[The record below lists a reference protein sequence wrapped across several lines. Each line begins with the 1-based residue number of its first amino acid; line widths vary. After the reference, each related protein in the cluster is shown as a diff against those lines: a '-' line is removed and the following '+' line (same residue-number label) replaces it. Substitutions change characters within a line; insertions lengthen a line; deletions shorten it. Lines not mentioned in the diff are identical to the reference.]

1 MTTFQV
7 NQVYQ
12 CRSLCD
18 YDCVWTFKVT
28 KRTPATITLK
38 NLSTDEVKTCRISKK
53 SSEYFGCEIVHPWVT
68 IQWLRV
74 CGLTAPTTKPVTGEV
89 MSLPT

>member
-53 SSEYFGCEIVHPWVT
+53 SSEYFGCEIVHPLGNYSMV
-68 IQWLRV
+68 
-74 CGLTAPTTKPVTGEV
+74 P
-89 MSLPT
+89 SLWANRANN

>member
-53 SSEYFGCEIVHPWVT
+53 SSEYFGCEIVHP
-68 IQWLRV
+68 L
-74 CGLTAPTTKPVTGEV
+74 GSYSMAP
-89 MSLPT
+89 SLWADRANN